1 MKFASTIPFFALAI
15 SVISEPTLTGRKPAL
30 VERDVAT
37 IKNVING
44 ISGKL
49 TDLDSAVK
57 AFSGDPTRLQSASD
71 AVQSAIES
79 GTQNVSN
86 TDPISATDALQLQP
100 IIKSLTASVNTTV
113 NDLIAKKSGF
123 VSAGI
128 GGVVLQALQSQKSAS
143 QDLSDA
149 ITSKVP
155 EALRGIASQ
164 LSSGI
169 TDALQRGIVA
179 FQGTESSGGS
189 GSSTAANT
197 PSAATSAVS
206 SAAGITAT
214 TGYGGASATSSS
226 PALFTGAAAVNGFTG
241 SGFDDLNNGMMEEE
255 GDSLVLGSSAVLI

>member
-1 MKFASTIPFFALAI
+1 MKFASTIPFLALAI
-15 SVISEPTLTGRKPAL
+15 GVISEPTLTGRKPAL

-79 GTQNVSN
+79 GTQKVSN

-100 IIKSLTASVNTTV
+100 IIESLTASVNTTV
-113 NDLIAKKSGF
+113 NDLIAKKSDF

-169 TDALQRGIVA
+169 TDALQRGIIA

-197 PSAATSAVS
+197 PSAATSAAS
-206 SAAGITAT
+206 SAAGITGVPSPSANVTIAT
-214 TGYGGASATSSS
+214 TGYGGASATSNS

-241 SGFDDLNNGMMEEE
+241 SVGAL
-255 GDSLVLGSSAVLI
+255 AVVAMAFAM